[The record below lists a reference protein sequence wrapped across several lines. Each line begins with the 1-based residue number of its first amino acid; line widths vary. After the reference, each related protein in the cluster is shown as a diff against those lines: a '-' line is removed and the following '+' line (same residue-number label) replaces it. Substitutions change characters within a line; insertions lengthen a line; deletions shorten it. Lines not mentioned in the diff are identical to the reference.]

1 MQFVALIAITAIA
14 LSPIAH
20 AMGMVSDLVASVGF
34 YGGLAA
40 LSFGLGTVLDDWLS
54 RLEQQAGR

>member
-1 MQFVALIAITAIA
+1 MQLVALIAITAIA

-40 LSFGLGTVLDDWLS
+40 LSFGLGTVVDDAVY
-54 RLEQQAGR
+54 RLEQRKE